1 MTTTSPISFPYPPF
15 VIDTDVA
22 IPLNQPLLD
31 AAKFA
36 LDMSIDYRLK
46 NDPREGAV
54 ARRFR
59 SKIAPETNNGDL
71 QSTPDIVVGY
81 TGGALHRV
89 VGARQLPDG
98 NIEVSICMYDT
109 PGLYTKFKDGRVVGP
124 DPANPFTLLRPRVQ
138 WTDRPSADGSTV
150 NQPRWLWLGES
161 NPPDITMRDIVGLCE
176 PFKPEPFFQKMPDPT
191 SSS

>member
-1 MTTTSPISFPYPPF
+1 MTCSSSTTRVSRIAVAVLVLLIAVSVGACSMEGASRDGVTTTSPISFPYPPF

-109 PGLYTKFKDGRVVGP
+109 PGLYTKFKDGRVV
-124 DPANPFTLLRPRVQ
+124 V
-138 WTDRPSADGSTV
+138 
-150 NQPRWLWLGES
+150 
-161 NPPDITMRDIVGLCE
+161 
-176 PFKPEPFFQKMPDPT
+176 
-191 SSS
+191 